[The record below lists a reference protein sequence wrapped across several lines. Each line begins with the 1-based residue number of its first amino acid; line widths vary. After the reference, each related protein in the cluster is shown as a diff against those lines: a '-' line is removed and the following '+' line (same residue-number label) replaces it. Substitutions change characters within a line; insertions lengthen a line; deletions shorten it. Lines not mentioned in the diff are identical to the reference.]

1 MSESSQLE
9 KFIQDAKIII
19 EKNDNYAVE
28 ILRVE
33 VLKLLK
39 EFIKQKKYQL
49 CWNRFLIFYYK
60 LIQNSVYQQLNQTNI
75 ELLIYE
81 IDILE
86 YLKHLFHEESLEKID
101 ILIKILENTFY
112 IHFLRK
118 EHQLINSNIGRKYI
132 TNSQLLAIEDLK
144 KDNAALKKSLE
155 NLYI

>member
-19 EKNDNYAVE
+19 EKNDDYAVE

-49 CWNRFLIFYYK
+49 RWNKFLVFYYK

-75 ELLIYE
+75 ELLKYE

-86 YLKHLFHEESLEKID
+86 YLNSLFHEESLEKMN
-101 ILIKILENTFY
+101 ILIKILENIFY
-112 IHFLRK
+112 IHSLRK
-118 EHQLINSNIGRKYI
+118 EYQQVNSNIGREYI
-132 TNSQLLAIEDLK
+132 MDAQLLAIEDLK
-144 KDNAALKKSLE
+144 KDNAALKKNLE
-155 NLYI
+155 NL